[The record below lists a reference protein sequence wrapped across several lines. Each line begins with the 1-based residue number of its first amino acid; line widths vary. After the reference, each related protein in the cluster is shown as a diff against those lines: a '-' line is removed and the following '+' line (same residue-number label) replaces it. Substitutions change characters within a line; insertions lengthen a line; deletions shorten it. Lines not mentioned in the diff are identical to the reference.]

1 MKNQSL
7 DADDFTARPR
17 SRVIKASTARSGN
30 EYAAQPRPASH
41 RSTTRTA
48 LDRASHAYGESHLT
62 ERESAVAEAPV
73 RARSAQRD
81 HLPEGSTPAQRSATR
96 QTHREQAHRTR
107 ADANSG
113 GNLPPATPWYL
124 QRWVKFTG
132 MGLLLALMIAAAFLK
147 PIDNSSESQ
156 IDSALT
162 RALIGFGIARTL
174 NGVISVAQGTEFAV
188 QPAGVG
194 VNFSPGEILD
204 PINDLV
210 ERFSWVML
218 VATSSLGVQKIL
230 LDVSSWIGVS
240 FMLAGAA
247 VFFLLTRMQNGR
259 ASSLAKFASRL
270 LLVMLLVR
278 FLVPLGAI
286 ANDWVYRQFLQ
297 PQFETS
303 SQQLE
308 AASERIREISTRQSE
323 APDQAQSLRQKARNI
338 YQSMTSKFDFDGM
351 LNDYRQSA
359 ENVSEHAVNLIV
371 VFLLQTII
379 FPLVFL
385 YVVYRAFRYLL
396 LPPTT

>member
-1 MKNQSL
+1 MKNQYS
-7 DADDFTARPR
+7 DVASQSPAPR
-17 SRVIKASTARSGN
+17 SRVIKAGNASGREAARAYDQDGYSAGGYR
-30 EYAAQPRPASH
+30 EGRAGRAI
-41 RSTTRTA
+41 
-48 LDRASHAYGESHLT
+48 DRASERFRDQPRAAVEQARQESSIRQRVK
-62 ERESAVAEAPV
+62 ERKEHRAP
-73 RARSAQRD
+73 A
-81 HLPEGSTPAQRSATR
+81 PPA
-96 QTHREQAHRTR
+96 REQIKPSLR
-107 ADANSG
+107 
-113 GNLPPATPWYL
+113 WY
-124 QRWVKFTG
+124 QTKWFKFSS
-132 MGLLLALMIAAAFLK
+132 MGALLALMLAAAFLK
-147 PIDNSSESQ
+147 PIDTSSESQ

-218 VATSSLGVQKIL
+218 VATSSLGIQKIL

-247 VFFLLTRMQNGR
+247 LFWLLTRMQSGA
-259 ASSLAKFASRL
+259 ASSLARFASRL

-297 PQFETS
+297 PQFEAS

-308 AASERIREISTRQSE
+308 AASERIREISARQSE
-323 APDQAQSLRQKARNI
+323 VQEAPESLRQRARNF
-338 YQSMTSKFDFDGM
+338 YQSMTSKFDFEGM
-351 LNDYRQSA
+351 LQDYRASA
-359 ENVSEHAVNLIV
+359 EDVSEHAVNLIV
-371 VFLLQTII
+371 VFLLQTIL

-385 YVVYRAFRYLL
+385 YIVYRVFRYLL
-396 LPPTT
+396 LPPAS